1 MSIFEFLTVAISIVL
16 ALGLSLLI
24 SSIPHVFDPKKR
36 DWLHALLFV
45 LFVFFHI
52 VVWWRVWML
61 NVVTSWNI
69 VQFTILIGSPLSL
82 YLGATALVS
91 STPDQIDDWEAY
103 FLERGQWVF
112 AAMAA
117 TILFGVLRSY
127 YILGAVAEWWGFL
140 ALAVYGGAAL
150 TKSRHVHIAV
160 TLAAIVFL
168 GLLLSRDFTAV

>member
-24 SSIPHVFDPKKR
+24 SSIPHVFDPRKR
-36 DWLHALLFV
+36 DWLHALVFV

-117 TILFGVLRSY
+117 AILFGILRSY
-127 YILGAVAEWWGFL
+127 YILGVVAEWWGFL

-160 TLAAIVFL
+160 TLVAIVFL